1 MIRFDERTG
10 YLHATDLGRT
20 ASQFYINHETI
31 EVFNEMMKPVM
42 KEDEILDML
51 SRAQEFEQLKVRD
64 DELDELDN
72 LTHDCAEVR
81 VAGGSENV
89 HGKVGRNNLQHLI

>member
-1 MIRFDERTG
+1 MIGVICR
-10 YLHATDLGRT
+10 
-20 ASQFYINHETI
+20 ASAIDWTRLELTLIHL
-31 EVFNEMMKPVM
+31 P
-42 KEDEILDML
+42 
-51 SRAQEFEQLKVRD
+51 QEFEQLKVRD

-89 HGKVGRNNLQHLI
+89 HGKVGRNNFQHLR

>member
-1 MIRFDERTG
+1 MI
-10 YLHATDLGRT
+10 H
-20 ASQFYINHETI
+20 I
-31 EVFNEMMKPVM
+31 P
-42 KEDEILDML
+42 
-51 SRAQEFEQLKVRD
+51 QEFEQLKVRD

-89 HGKVGRNNLQHLI
+89 HGKVSWNTIEHYKCNPPFNLLKSIFSSGQHSPSVSHIEGEGQLVFSHLRPSLRRSERD

>member
-1 MIRFDERTG
+1 MPF
-10 YLHATDLGRT
+10 L
-20 ASQFYINHETI
+20 
-31 EVFNEMMKPVM
+31 
-42 KEDEILDML
+42 
-51 SRAQEFEQLKVRD
+51 QEFEQLKVRD

-89 HGKVGRNNLQHLI
+89 HGKVRGENFRYRERSTSLHICTAFTGQHSHSISHIEGEGQLVFPHLRPTLRRPERD